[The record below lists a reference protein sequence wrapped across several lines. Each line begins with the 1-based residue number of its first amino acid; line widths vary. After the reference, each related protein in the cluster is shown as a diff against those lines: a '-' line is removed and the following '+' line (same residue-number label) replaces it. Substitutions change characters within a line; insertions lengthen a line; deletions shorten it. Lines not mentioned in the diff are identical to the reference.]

1 MSKNKTHI
9 SCCTF
14 IIATFL
20 VACNSEPNATI
31 SKGINVKAAKQMIL
45 NENNVVVLDV
55 RTPKE
60 FARGH
65 ITGAANIN
73 IHDPAFPQHV
83 STLDRDKIYIVHCS
97 VNPRIRKRFLI

>member
-83 STLDRDKIYIVHCS
+83 PTLDRDKIYIVHCS